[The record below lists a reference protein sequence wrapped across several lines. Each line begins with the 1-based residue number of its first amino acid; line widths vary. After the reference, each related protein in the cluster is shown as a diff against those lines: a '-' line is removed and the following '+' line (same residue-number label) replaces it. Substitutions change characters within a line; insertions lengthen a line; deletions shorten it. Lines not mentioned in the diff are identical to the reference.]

1 MKIPLSF
8 SPFLEAAALLPR
20 LFPFCGSL
28 ATPEVPVTGTPG
40 RPPWF
45 GAPWAPPGFG
55 VAEFGDHIHHNGSC
69 RAYATL
75 EISGNRLTGES
86 LGSLA
91 YGRKE
96 KRRHEMFRFAVVG
109 WTFFC
114 FFVSASQRG
123 SCWLERSCQ
132 VGMVWS

>member
-1 MKIPLSF
+1 M
-8 SPFLEAAALLPR
+8 
-20 LFPFCGSL
+20 
-28 ATPEVPVTGTPG
+28 TGTPG

-96 KRRHEMFRFAVVG
+96 KRRHEMFRLAVVG